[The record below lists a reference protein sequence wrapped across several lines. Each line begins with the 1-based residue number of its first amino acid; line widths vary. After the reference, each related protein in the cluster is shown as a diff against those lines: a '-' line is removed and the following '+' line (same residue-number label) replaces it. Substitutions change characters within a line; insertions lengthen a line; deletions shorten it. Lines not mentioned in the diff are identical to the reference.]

1 MTTPSS
7 SSSAPASAKAS
18 TSANAS
24 ADNGANKSTRR
35 KASAKAIEI
44 LPPLPDADEWTC
56 TSDDITLPPALEFE
70 PVTLRG
76 GVNSV
81 TPMKQRVFIRVLA
94 ETGRI
99 CLAAKATGNTP
110 GSFYYLRN
118 HAAGESFG
126 AAWDRARDFGTGRV
140 LDILLDHAIN
150 GVPEYIYK
158 DGVLVAERR
167 RFNHHLMMW
176 LVAHNMPETFGVH
189 GGLMHSGSGGA
200 AGAARMKR
208 LKAEWHA
215 EWEAEWTA
223 TNPLAATSEETRA
236 AILKKLKE
244 QWRAEWEEEQRTQP
258 AASAQEACQAVMKN
272 MTALGK
278 RLWFQKYVPWMDHPE
293 KRAACEILYGPQ
305 DWDAI
310 RLAAAEEAEEAEART
325 FRPESHAGTG

>member
-1 MTTPSS
+1 MTTPSA
-7 SSSAPASAKAS
+7 SASASAKA
-18 TSANAS
+18 T
-24 ADNGANKSTRR
+24 ADKPRRR

-44 LPPLPDADEWTC
+44 LPPLPDADDWTC
-56 TSDDITLPPALEFE
+56 TPDDITLPPALEFE

-76 GVNSV
+76 GANSV

-110 GSFYYLRN
+110 GSFYYVRN

-176 LVAHNMPETFGVH
+176 LVAHNMPEKFGVH

-200 AGAARMKR
+200 APHSM
-208 LKAEWHA
+208 
-215 EWEAEWTA
+215 
-223 TNPLAATSEETRA
+223 PDS
-236 AILKKLKE
+236 IKKLKE

-293 KRAACEILYGPQ
+293 KRAACEVLYGPQ

-310 RLAAAEEAEEAEART
+310 RLAAAEEAEEAERT
-325 FRPESHAGTG
+325 FGPESHAGAG

>member
-7 SSSAPASAKAS
+7 SSPASASAKAS
-18 TSANAS
+18 TSAKAKADKS
-24 ADNGANKSTRR
+24 AAKPRRR

-44 LPPLPDADEWTC
+44 LPPLPDADDWTC
-56 TSDDITLPPALEFE
+56 SPDDITLPPALEFE
-70 PVTLRG
+70 PVILRG
-76 GVNSV
+76 GANSV

-99 CLAAKATGNTP
+99 CLAAKATGNAP
-110 GSFYYLRN
+110 GSFYYVRN

-126 AAWDRARDFGTGRV
+126 VAWDRARDFGTGRV

-176 LVAHNMPETFGVH
+176 LVAHNMPEKFGVH

-215 EWEAEWTA
+215 EWEAEYKAKNPPKA
-223 TNPLAATSEETRA
+223 TRAETDA
-236 AILKKLKE
+236 AILKRLKVLRINFQYE
-244 QWRAEWEEEQRTQP
+244 EASKFVGDAEAQAAWE
-258 AASAQEACQAVMKN
+258 
-272 MTALGK
+272 L
-278 RLWFQKYVPWMDHPE
+278 
-293 KRAACEILYGPQ
+293 LYGPQ
-305 DWDAI
+305 DWAVVATYRQDRDEIRRRDAAGE
-310 RLAAAEEAEEAEART
+310 LDWEGDEADMGIAPA
-325 FRPESHAGTG
+325 

>member
-7 SSSAPASAKAS
+7 PSSAAR
-18 TSANAS
+18 
-24 ADNGANKSTRR
+24 RR
-35 KASAKAIEI
+35 KAESKAIEI
-44 LPPLPDADEWTC
+44 LPPLPDADDWTC
-56 TSDDITLPPALEFE
+56 SPDDITLPPALEFE

-76 GVNSV
+76 GANSV

-99 CLAAKATGNTP
+99 CLAARAAGNTP

-118 HAAGESFG
+118 HAAGDSFG

-150 GVPEYIYK
+150 GTPEYIYK

-176 LVAHNMPETFGVH
+176 LVAHNSPEKFGVH

-208 LKAEWHA
+208 LKAEWQA
-215 EWEAEWTA
+215 EWEAEYKAKNPAKA
-223 TNPLAATSEETRA
+223 TRAETDA
-236 AILKKLKE
+236 AILKRLKVLRINFQYE
-244 QWRAEWEEEQRTQP
+244 EASKFVGDVEAQAAWE
-258 AASAQEACQAVMKN
+258 
-272 MTALGK
+272 L
-278 RLWFQKYVPWMDHPE
+278 
-293 KRAACEILYGPQ
+293 LYGPQ
-305 DWDAI
+305 DWAVVATYRKERDEINRRDDAGELPWDI
-310 RLAAAEEAEEAEART
+310 DEV
-325 FRPESHAGTG
+325 GDKTG

>member
-7 SSSAPASAKAS
+7 PSPTSASA
-18 TSANAS
+18 TAS
-24 ADNGANKSTRR
+24 ADKSADKPARR

-44 LPPLPDADEWTC
+44 LPPLRDVDDWTC
-56 TSDDITLPPALEFE
+56 TPDDITLPPTLEFE

-76 GVNSV
+76 GANSV

-176 LVAHNMPETFGVH
+176 LVAHNMPEKFGVH

-200 AGAARMKR
+200 AGAARIKR
-208 LKAEWHA
+208 LKAEWHT
-215 EWEAEWTA
+215 EWEAEYKAEYKKQHPLKA
-223 TNPLAATSEETRA
+223 TREETDA
-236 AILKKLKE
+236 TILKRLKVLRINFQYE
-244 QWRAEWEEEQRTQP
+244 EASKFVGDAEAQAAWE
-258 AASAQEACQAVMKN
+258 
-272 MTALGK
+272 L
-278 RLWFQKYVPWMDHPE
+278 
-293 KRAACEILYGPQ
+293 LYGPQ
-305 DWDAI
+305 DWAVVATYRQDRDEIRRRDA
-310 RLAAAEEAEEAEART
+310 
-325 FRPESHAGTG
+325 AGELDWEGDDGDMGIAPA

>member
-1 MTTPSS
+1 
-7 SSSAPASAKAS
+7 
-18 TSANAS
+18 
-24 ADNGANKSTRR
+24 
-35 KASAKAIEI
+35 
-44 LPPLPDADEWTC
+44 
-56 TSDDITLPPALEFE
+56 
-70 PVTLRG
+70 
-76 GVNSV
+76 
-81 TPMKQRVFIRVLA
+81 MKQRVFIRVLA

-176 LVAHNMPETFGVH
+176 LVAHNSPEKFGVH

-208 LKAEWHA
+208 LKAEWHT
-215 EWEAEWTA
+215 EWEAEYKAKNPAKA
-223 TNPLAATSEETRA
+223 TRAETDA
-236 AILKKLKE
+236 AILK
-244 QWRAEWEEEQRTQP
+244 RT
-258 AASAQEACQAVMKN
+258 
-272 MTALGK
+272 
-278 RLWFQKYVPWMDHPE
+278 
-293 KRAACEILYGPQ
+293 
-305 DWDAI
+305 
-310 RLAAAEEAEEAEART
+310 
-325 FRPESHAGTG
+325 